1 MCTTLEGRGQRGGA
15 LGGPLRD
22 PSGKRELLKGWDPD
36 ADPRSQLDGEED
48 KEGDREGGREGE
60 GQRGGEGEGRGG
72 EGGRGTLTWPPLLDF
87 LLFVLAVSQ
96 LCLGG

>member
-1 MCTTLEGRGQRGGA
+1 MIVRGQAEWQA
-15 LGGPLRD
+15 LVYLRKLRKISV
-22 PSGKRELLKGWDPD
+22 PGVSKYYG
-36 ADPRSQLDGEED
+36 
-48 KEGDREGGREGE
+48 EGGREGE

>member
-1 MCTTLEGRGQRGGA
+1 M
-15 LGGPLRD
+15 RD

-60 GQRGGEGEGRGG
+60 GQRGGEGSGMGN
-72 EGGRGTLTWPPLLDF
+72 GGRSGREGVASLYVSLVVLRGVRTKSEGAGTVW
-87 LLFVLAVSQ
+87 
-96 LCLGG
+96 